1 MSDPD
6 RSGSDSGGADPERDR
21 AEGPPGAPPAAG
33 PAEPPDPRGEVDPAS
48 GPDAAVPEWD
58 DEYLDRVADRL
69 QFNYDLARDCRIG
82 GESFTLYGRLEM
94 DSHKQF
100 LHPAI
105 SYGHQHSTEH
115 LFARRAESV
124 RVEEIDRLAALAH
137 DLADRWIDAD
147 EEHFSTEF
155 VFALVV
161 PEIPA
166 AVRERVEGHA
176 DRTMLKYGYHGHYET
191 GFVVAAPDREELAES
206 GVGVA
211 DAFRLWEDGGE
222 EKGVLARLRGLLG

>member
-1 MSDPD
+1 MSE
-6 RSGSDSGGADPERDR
+6 GADAGDDPGPEWRRERDR
-21 AEGPPGAPPAAG
+21 
-33 PAEPPDPRGEVDPAS
+33 DRG
-48 GPDAAVPEWD
+48 AAVPEWD

-69 QFNYDLARDCRIG
+69 QFNYDLERDRRID
-82 GESFTLYGRLEM
+82 GERFALYGRLEV

-100 LHPAI
+100 LHPSI
-105 SYGHQHSTEH
+105 TYGHHRSTEH
-115 LFARRAESV
+115 LFARRADGV
-124 RVEEIDRLAALAH
+124 RVADLDRLVDLGH
-137 DLADRWIDAD
+137 DLADRWIEPS

-191 GFVVAAPDREELAES
+191 GLVVVAPERETLATS
-206 GVGVA
+206 GASVA
-211 DAFRLWEDGGE
+211 DAFRLWDDE
-222 EKGVLARLRGLLG
+222 ESERRGLLGRLRSLLG